1 MIEVLYGYFLSLE
14 DEKLRIEV
22 DRFAESYL
30 YQRNITEKKAS
41 DVWKILTGNWLDL
54 A

>member
-1 MIEVLYGYFLSLE
+1 MWLFSLE
-14 DEKLRIEV
+14 DERLRMEV

-41 DVWKILTGNWLDL
+41 DVENIDW
-54 A
+54 